1 MGRLA
6 LQKSLNPK
14 IYANVFNEMGLAL
27 ESRDINVLEVRLMV
41 KHRLEMS
48 LDLYS
53 GITHFYIQLIQI

>member
-14 IYANVFNEMGLAL
+14 IYANMFNEMGLAL
-27 ESRDINVLEVRLMV
+27 ETSDINVLEVRLMV

-53 GITHFYIQLIQI
+53 GAAHFYIQLIQI